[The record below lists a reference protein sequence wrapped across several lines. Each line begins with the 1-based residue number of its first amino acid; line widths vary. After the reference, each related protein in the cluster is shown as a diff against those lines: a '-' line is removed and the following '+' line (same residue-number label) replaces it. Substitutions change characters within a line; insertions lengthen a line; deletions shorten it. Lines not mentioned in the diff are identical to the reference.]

1 MHIDVAPRRRRT
13 LRALAALVALPAL
26 ALAPTGA
33 STAQAPRTPAPGA
46 LAAFEVEAGRSALQ
60 PGDLRVNTLT
70 APIGLGDGTPSLSW
84 RVEARGPLTSSAAD
98 QTAYQVRVAS
108 SRARLDDPD
117 LWDSGQVSSG
127 ETSNI
132 VYAGAALE
140 SRQRVIWAVRVWDAR
155 GRVSEWSR
163 PATWEM
169 GLLSQDDWAAE
180 WIENPD
186 YTYATDGVP
195 NPLPIFAKDF
205 ELTRRVVEARL
216 HVTGLGMYAARLN
229 GSPVGEAVLEPGQTT
244 YFREVNYR
252 TYDVTALLRRGDNL
266 LGIETGS
273 GAYQKVETPGRY
285 VFQPEHPPGP
295 YGEPK
300 AIAQLELTYADGTR
314 QTIATD
320 DSWRTTLGG
329 TTYSSWWGGE
339 DYDARRV
346 STDWTA
352 RRALDGSGW
361 RNASVAELSQETTP
375 EDTTPFVADP
385 RPPVTVAQEVSP
397 VSINEVERPGVTTTL
412 GASAGEGATTLTIS
426 ATAGIHPGDTLTIG
440 EESHRVDAVG
450 VDGAPATSITL
461 ASPLGAAHDVGA
473 TITSEAGPTYVLD
486 FGKNYTGMPRLD
498 VSGPAGT
505 TVTVIPEE
513 RLTSAGLVSP
523 PIRQILYRYTLSG
536 DGRETW
542 NPQFTYHSFRY
553 VEITGLPQE
562 PTVDTVTHLVTHASS
577 RETASFDSSSDML
590 NSIYDITKRA
600 LEGNMQSV
608 LTDTPNR
615 EKGPYTGDNLHNIDT
630 ELTLFDMQAYQGQQV
645 QNMRT
650 AQRPNKYNDEYPGL
664 IANIAPEFH
673 FVPDAIYNGRWF
685 LDEPNWG
692 GAVIRIPWRMYQVYG
707 DTEVMRENYDA
718 MVKLLDYEARA
729 KADNNGNILGLG
741 DWRPGQPTDP
751 QAIIDYGY
759 YDNVATMVKV
769 AEVLGYTADV
779 EKYEQLAA
787 ALKDEYNA
795 KYLHT
800 DGSGRAWYANNTQAS
815 NAAALDAGLVP
826 EQYHDAV
833 VQSLVESVE
842 AFGTRIGTGSTGLTP
857 LFRALQAA
865 GRDDLIYEMVVNPEA
880 PSYAFLVN
888 SGYTT
893 LREDLM
899 GTGSYN
905 HHFFGQVASWFVH
918 NLVGIDQ
925 APDSVA
931 YEKLRIRPA
940 LVGDLRRAEATYTT
954 PDGDTDVEWIRGPRD
969 SVILRTTIPANT
981 TAEVWVPTFGH
992 DVSAPSGAT
1001 YSRHDTH
1008 GGTEYA
1014 VYDVGPGSYRF
1025 SARG

>member
-1 MHIDVAPRRRRT
+1 MRIGLAVRGGRR
-13 LRALAALVALPAL
+13 LRALLAVVALPGLAMAPVGSAPAEVRHAPASGLVALVPAHRQ
-26 ALAPTGA
+26 A
-33 STAQAPRTPAPGA
+33 S
-46 LAAFEVEAGRSALQ
+46 LQ
-60 PGDLRVNTLT
+60 PGELRVNTLT
-70 APIGLGDGTPSLSW
+70 DPIGLGDVTPSLSW
-84 RVEARGPLTSSAAD
+84 RVTTKGPPGLSLGHQA
-98 QTAYQVRVAS
+98 AYQVRVAS
-108 SRARLDDPD
+108 SRAKLSAPD
-117 LWDSGQVSSG
+117 LWDSGEVNSSA
-127 ETSNI
+127 TSNI
-132 VYAGAALE
+132 VYAGAPLE
-140 SRQRVIWAVRVWDAR
+140 SRQNVVWSVRVWDAQ
-155 GRVSEWSR
+155 GRASGWSA

-169 GLLSQDDWAAE
+169 GLLSNDDWTAR

-195 NPLPIFAKDF
+195 NPLPVFAKDF

-216 HVTGLGMYAARLN
+216 HVTGLGMYTAKLN

-314 QTIATD
+314 QTIGTD

-329 TTYSSWWGGE
+329 TTYSSWWAGE
-339 DYDARRV
+339 DYDGRRV

-352 RRALDGSGW
+352 SGALDGSGW
-361 RNASVAELSQETTP
+361 RDATLAELTQDTSP
-375 EDTTPFVADP
+375 EDTTPLVADP
-385 RPPVTVAQEVSP
+385 RPPVTVADEVAP
-397 VSINEVERPGVTTTL
+397 VSIEEVARPGVTTTL
-412 GASAGEGATTLTIS
+412 GEPAAEGDTTLAVS
-426 ATAGIHPGDTLTIG
+426 STAGIHPGDTVAIG
-440 EESHRVDAVG
+440 QENHRVAAVG
-450 VDGAPATSITL
+450 ADGVPARSITL
-461 ASPLGAAHDVGA
+461 ASPLETAYAAGTAV
-473 TITSEAGPTYVLD
+473 TSEAGATYLLD

-505 TVTVIPEE
+505 TITMIPEE
-513 RLTSAGLVSP
+513 RLTAAGLVSP
-523 PIRQILYRYTLSG
+523 PIRQIFYRYTLAG

-562 PTVDTVTHLVTHASS
+562 PTEDTVTHLVTHASN
-577 RETASFDSSSDML
+577 RETASFTSSSDML

-718 MVKLLDYEARA
+718 MVRLLDYEAKA
-729 KADNNGNILGLG
+729 KADNGGNILGLG

-787 ALKDEYNA
+787 DLKDEYNA

-800 DGSGRAWYANNTQAS
+800 DDSGRAWYANNTQAS

-833 VQSLVESVE
+833 VQSLVDSVE

-865 GRDDLIYEMVVNPEA
+865 GRDDLIYEMVVNPQA

-940 LVGDLRRAEATYTT
+940 LVGDLRRAAASYTT
-954 PDGDTDVEWIRGPRD
+954 PNGDADVEWIRGPRD

-981 TAEVWVPTFGH
+981 TAEVWVPTFSR
-992 DVSAPSGAT
+992 DVTAPAGAT
-1001 YSRHDTH
+1001 YSRHETH

-1014 VYDVGPGSYRF
+1014 VYVVGPGSYRF
-1025 SARG
+1025 STKR